1 MPLWTPDSWQRFK
14 IAQQAT
20 YQDQLMLGSVIDEL
34 TCLPPLISVEE
45 IKDLKT
51 KLASAVKGESFILQG
66 GDCAEL
72 FSDCNADAIT
82 SKLKILLQMSLVL
95 VHGLNKPVIKIGRLA
110 GQYAKPRSAETE
122 TLNDVSLP
130 CYRGD
135 LINGAPFV
143 TDERKPDPKRLLKG
157 YSFASLTLNYIRTL
171 IENKFADFSNMD
183 NWDLDFVSHS
193 PLAGEYHDILARISQ
208 SITLFDNLNQGQIST
223 TLKDKIFTCHEAL
236 HLQYEQALTRQ
247 HDDNRWYNLST
258 HLPWIGMRTAQLDSA
273 HLEYM
278 RGIDN
283 PVAVK
288 IGPSTNSDHLLK
300 LCDIL
305 DPENTPGRLIL
316 ITRFGDQK
324 IEKHLPDLVTAV
336 NQAKRQPLW
345 CCDPMHGNTSVTQ
358 TGIKTRRFDA
368 IIGELTKAFKIHQEY
383 GGHLGGVHFEL
394 TGDHVTECIG
404 GARGL
409 TESDLKRAYK
419 SLVDPRLNADQS
431 LEMAMRIVKLNQQLE
446 QNQQQVNSVSAQNST
461 A

>member
-1 MPLWTPDSWQRFK
+1 MSIWTPDSWQDFK

-20 YQDQLMLGSVIDEL
+20 YQDQSLLTDVIDEL
-34 TCLPPLISVEE
+34 TYLPPLVSVEE
-45 IKDLKT
+45 IEDLKN
-51 KLASAVKGESFILQG
+51 KLASAAKGESFILQG

-72 FSDCNADAIT
+72 FSDCNADAIS
-82 SKLKILLQMSLVL
+82 SKLKIMLQMSLVL

-122 TLNDVSLP
+122 TINNISLP

-135 LINGAPFV
+135 LINGSVFTKAA
-143 TDERKPDPKRLLKG
+143 RKPDPKRLLKG

-171 IENKFADFSNMD
+171 IENKFADFSNME

-193 PLAGEYHDILARISQ
+193 PLAEEYEKILEKINQ
-208 SITLFDNLNQGQIST
+208 SISLLDNLNQGQSRTSIR
-223 TLKDKIFTCHEAL
+223 DKVFTCHEAL

-247 HDDNRWYNLST
+247 HHDNQWYNLST

-278 RGIDN
+278 RGVAN

-288 IGPSTNSDHLLK
+288 IGPSTSKEHLLK

-305 DPENTPGRLIL
+305 DPDNKPGRLIL
-316 ITRFGDQK
+316 ITRFGEQK
-324 IEKHLPDLVTAV
+324 IEHQLPELVKAV
-336 NQAKRQPLW
+336 RSQQRQPLW
-345 CCDPMHGNTSVTQ
+345 CCDPMHGNTSVTKNG
-358 TGIKTRRFDA
+358 TKTRRFDA
-368 IIGELTKAFKIHQEY
+368 IISELTKAFRIHEEE

-394 TGDHVTECIG
+394 TGEQVTECIG

-409 TESDLKRAYK
+409 TEYDLKRAYK

-431 LEMAMRIVKLNQQLE
+431 LEMAMRIVKLTQHLKSKE
-446 QNQQQVNSVSAQNST
+446 QKFKQSKVS
-461 A
+461 